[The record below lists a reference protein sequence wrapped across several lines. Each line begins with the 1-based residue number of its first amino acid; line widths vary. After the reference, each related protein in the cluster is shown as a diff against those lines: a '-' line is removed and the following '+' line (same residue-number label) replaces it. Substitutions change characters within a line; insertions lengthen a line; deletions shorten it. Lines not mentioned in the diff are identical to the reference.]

1 MTFDYFSGR
10 DAEQYTFYR
19 IPKILFTEEY
29 FKAVSC
35 EAKVLYGLMLDRMS
49 LSIKNKWMDEDERV
63 YIVFQ
68 VEEISEYMGC
78 GLQKAVKLM
87 KELAEIGL
95 IEKKRV
101 GLGKPNIIYVK
112 NFVKKDVDTEKENE
126 EKMQGN
132 FNDLQNDENHKSR
145 MMKITSQEFPKSQ
158 VQNDENH
165 HSRMVNIIS
174 QEFPKSSCN
183 KTDNNETDNN
193 IYNTQS
199 YLSIQRKHGKMG
211 EMEMMDTY
219 RDILDILKTNI
230 SYECFSAQKQEVDEL
245 VDLMAE
251 VMLYPDDHVIRVGGT
266 DKPAIMVKSQY
277 LKLQKSHIE
286 YVLDCMGKNTSKI
299 TNIRAYLLTALY
311 NAPLTMSSYYQAAVN
326 HDMYGTNQ

>member
-1 MTFDYFSGR
+1 MTFNYFSGR

-29 FKAVSC
+29 FKIVSC

-49 LSIKNKWMDEDERV
+49 LSLKNKWMDEDERV
-63 YIVFQ
+63 YIIFQ

-112 NFVKKDVDTEKENE
+112 NFAQKDVETEKENE
-126 EKMQGN
+126 EKTQGN
-132 FNDLQNDENHKSR
+132 FDDLQNDENHKSR
-145 MMKITSQEFPKSQ
+145 IMKITNQEFPKSQ
-158 VQNDENH
+158 IQNDENH
-165 HSRMVNIIS
+165 HSRMAEITS

-183 KTDNNETDNN
+183 KTDYNETDNN

-219 RDILDILKTNI
+219 RDILKTNI
-230 SYECFSAQKQEVDEL
+230 SYECFSAQKRAVDEL
-245 VDLMAE
+245 VDLMTE
-251 VMLYPDDHVIRVGGT
+251 VMLYPDDMLIRVGGM
-266 DKPAIMVKSQY
+266 DKPVTMVKSQY
-277 LKLQKSHIE
+277 LKLEKTHIE
-286 YVLDCMGKNTSKI
+286 YVLNCMGKNTSKI

-311 NAPLTMSSYYQAAVN
+311 NAPLTMNSYYQAAVN
-326 HDMYGTNQ
+326 RDMYGTNQ

>member
-1 MTFDYFSGR
+1 MTFNYFSGR

-29 FKAVSC
+29 FKIVSC

-49 LSIKNKWMDEDERV
+49 LSLKNKWMDEDERV
-63 YIVFQ
+63 YIIFQ

-112 NFVKKDVDTEKENE
+112 NFAQKDVETEKENE
-126 EKMQGN
+126 EKTQGN
-132 FNDLQNDENHKSR
+132 FDDLQNDENHKSR
-145 MMKITSQEFPKSQ
+145 IMKITNQEFSESQ
-158 VQNDENH
+158 IKNDENH

-219 RDILDILKTNI
+219 RDTLDILKTNI

-266 DKPAIMVKSQY
+266 DKPAVMVKSQY

-286 YVLDCMGKNTSKI
+286 YVLGCMGKNTSKI